1 MTNRLCKVGE
11 YAEDARVSFSV
22 NKKNYTYETY
32 TFFFFGIKP
41 KVKDMILIKG
51 VEKLSPDKENEV
63 RYLYPHNWRKAK
75 LEDFLDFD
83 TIFDMYEQDFGG
95 FSSKESKE
103 FLKNNLPIFQ
113 SKAHNYLSEYEIKD
127 AHIFSWRRRI
137 PLTVRLIEEIN
148 KTNKILNQD
157 EADKIAKEI
166 KWINRFAYVAGCLQK
181 LISDNYNE
189 LIENFNIKED
199 NEKIREIKN
208 NPDELLNF
216 LKTNESTPLKL
227 VIIDRIIKLI
237 CDENNRIKPE
247 KCYLLKSLV
256 DEEHKID
263 DENLRWTLEPTIKG
277 KTIDISQAKVVKRV
291 PLDEALKA
299 ERIGKISSKKHA
311 LELKTDIGKI
321 YIQGSK
327 KLKREIHNLDGQKEK
342 YGCKLILEETLPK
355 KLIEIE
361 QIRALAFLNPKELIK
376 TLKNKKI
383 DTKEL
388 EKIVPKIEKDYT
400 ESKKLADSAIEL
412 IYHIDPKS
420 ARKLIKGERI

>member
-1 MTNRLCKVGE
+1 MTNRLCKVDE
-11 YAEDARVSFSV
+11 YAEDPRASFRI
-22 NKKNYTYETY
+22 NKKNYNYENY

-41 KVKDMILIKG
+41 KVKDIILIKD

-63 RYLYPHNWRKAK
+63 RYLYPNNWRKAK
-75 LEDFLDFD
+75 LEDFLNFD
-83 TIFDMYEQDFGG
+83 TTFDIYEQDFGG
-95 FSSKESKE
+95 FSSKESRE
-103 FLKNNLPIFQ
+103 FIKNNLETFK
-113 SKAHNYLSEYEIKD
+113 SKALNYLSEYEIKD
-127 AHIFSWRRRI
+127 AHVLLWNRRI
-137 PLTVRLIEEIN
+137 SLTTRLIEEMTKANKIIN
-148 KTNKILNQD
+148 KDEVEKIT
-157 EADKIAKEI
+157 KEI
-166 KWINRFAYVAGCLQK
+166 TWITRFAYIAGCLQK
-181 LISDNYNE
+181 LMSDNHTE

-237 CDENNRIKPE
+237 CDENNRVRPE
-247 KCYLLKSLV
+247 KLYLLKSLV
-256 DEEHKID
+256 DEECKID
-263 DENLRWTLEPTIKG
+263 DESLRWTLEPTIKG

-291 PLDEALKA
+291 SLGDALKA

-311 LELKTDIGKI
+311 LELKTENGTT

-327 KLKREIHNLDGQKEK
+327 KLKREIHNLGGHKEK
-342 YGCKLILEETLPK
+342 YGCNLVIEETLPK

-361 QIRALAFLNPKELIK
+361 QIRAMAFLNPKELIK
-376 TLKNKKI
+376 TLKDKKI
-383 DTKEL
+383 NTKEI

-412 IYHIDPKS
+412 LYHIDPKS